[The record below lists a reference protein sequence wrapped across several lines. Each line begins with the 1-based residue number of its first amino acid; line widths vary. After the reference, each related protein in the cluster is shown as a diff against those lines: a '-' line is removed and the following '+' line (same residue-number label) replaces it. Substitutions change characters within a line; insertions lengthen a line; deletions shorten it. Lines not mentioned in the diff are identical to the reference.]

1 MQMAP
6 SPSNTALV
14 QMRPGPVQTQGRAS
28 ASLVQK
34 GPPCKCHRPCANTA
48 LVQTSP
54 VPVQRQPQR
63 RCDPA
68 LCKHGAGANAPA
80 AKHSPG
86 AGVTRPR
93 ASTTPVSPCQCDI
106 ATRPRANTT
115 LPRAPPG
122 PQRDPAGLG
131 ATLAGAPLSLPTP
144 QHPRWGGCLGRVGG
158 APGRGRNVLNVGGQT
173 GWGGRLGLG
182 GHRSQTGET
191 GTGAADDGGR
201 RGGQVLGCPGG
212 GGQVLWGAGGVKL

>member
-1 MQMAP
+1 MSLSPWQCDHPRANATVPMQMAP

-34 GPPCKCHRPCANTA
+34 GPSCKCHRPCANTA

-158 APGRGRNVLNVGGQT
+158 
-173 GWGGRLGLG
+173 
-182 GHRSQTGET
+182 STGEGEKCPKCGGPDWVGREVGFG
-191 GTGAADDGGR
+191 GTQESDGGDWN
-201 RGGQVLGCPGG
+201 RGSR
-212 GGQVLWGAGGVKL
+212 